1 VNNKL
6 ESSDFALIQKL
17 VNTPGLPGRESMV
30 AEVIKAALPKAG
42 WESHI
47 DAIGNLTARK
57 PGPGK
62 RIMFIAHLDEVGL
75 IVRRITPQ
83 GFLKVER
90 LGGINLLTLPG
101 SAFDLWT
108 DYGRIDAHVGA
119 QAAHLTN
126 GKSHPLIIEDLFI
139 DIGASS
145 KQDVLSM
152 GVRIGDGL
160 TWSSDLCMLPGD
172 RIRGKALDDRLG
184 CFALIKLAEFI
195 DHANTHFDIVLSFVV
210 QEESMILESAPVIEQ
225 YEPDIVI
232 GIDGTLPFDT
242 PDIDESQSDIS
253 LGEGPCIKLM
263 DSIRGKTS
271 YIPSWSLTRAIMRFM
286 EEQGFSYQPEIVV
299 GLSTALSL
307 VPFMN
312 KGIRTACIS
321 LPIRYHHSP
330 VEVADLNDLENMITL
345 LKNLLIVDLF
355 TQVN

>member
-1 VNNKL
+1 
-6 ESSDFALIQKL
+6 
-17 VNTPGLPGRESMV
+17 MV
-30 AEVIKAALPKAG
+30 AEVIREALPKVG
-42 WESHI
+42 WQIHL

-62 RIMFIAHLDEVGL
+62 KVMFIAHMDEVGL

-83 GFLKVER
+83 GFLKGER
-90 LGGINLLTLPG
+90 LGGINLHTLPG
-101 SAFDLWT
+101 SALDLWT
-108 DYGRIDAHVGA
+108 DRGRLDAHIGA

-126 GKSHPLIIEDLFI
+126 GNSHPPIIEDLFI

-145 KQDVLSM
+145 KEDVLTM
-152 GVRIGDGL
+152 GVKIGDGL
-160 TWSSDLCMLPGD
+160 TWKSDLCMLPGD

-184 CFALIKLAEFI
+184 CFALIKLAELI
-195 DHANTHFDIVLSFVV
+195 DQTNINMDIALSFVV

-225 YEPDIVI
+225 YAPDIVI

-242 PDIDESQSDIS
+242 PDIDEPQSDIS

-271 YIPSWSLTRAIMRFM
+271 YLPSWALTKSITQFM
-286 EEQGFSYQPEIVV
+286 DEQTFPYQPEIVI

-312 KGIRTACIS
+312 NGIKTACLS
-321 LPIRYHHSP
+321 LPIRYHHSS
-330 VEVADLNDLENMITL
+330 VEVADLNDLEHMIKL
-345 LKNLLIVDLF
+345 LQRLLADGVL
-355 TQVN
+355 TQVD